1 MRKLTWVMA
10 VMAACGVSYVSGCAK
25 PADNAAPAPS
35 TTDPAAMN
43 EMMNSGSSTT
53 GGGAEVPAVETP
65 AEAAPAEAAPAE
77 AAPAAAAP
85 AEPDPAAKQP
95 E

>member
-10 VMAACGVSYVSGCAK
+10 VMAACGVGFVSGCAK
-25 PADNAAPAPS
+25 PAEPPKDSPTA
-35 TTDPAAMN
+35 TDPAAVMHGM
-43 EMMNSGSSTT
+43 EGASSTT
-53 GGGAEVPAVETP
+53 GGGAEVPAAEAP

-77 AAPAAAAP
+77 AAPA
-85 AEPDPAAKQP
+85 EPDPAAKQP